1 MVVMST
7 CGGDLLEG
15 GGTGTDGEFIPPRP
29 GRVCRGVHGA
39 TRMVSK
45 PGGRGPSRALLASN
59 LVKNTT
65 IAVSEDMGITRRI
78 LPNA

>member
-1 MVVMST
+1 MST

-15 GGTGTDGEFIPPRP
+15 GDTGTDGAFMPPRP
-29 GRVCRGVHGA
+29 GRFCRGVYGA

-45 PGGRGPSRALLASN
+45 PGGRGPSRALLASDR
-59 LVKNTT
+59 VKYTT

-78 LPNA
+78 LPKA